1 MVAAAL
7 SFSLSL
13 FFSTPTDQ
21 IIRLPSLHQH
31 AQVYDVSE
39 FAERHPGGRVLLT
52 YAGKDA
58 TDVFSAFHAP
68 STWPL
73 LRPLLVGEL
82 VAEDASPAAGSL
94 LADFRAMR
102 ASFAA
107 RGLFRASAPYYCFK
121 VASTLSLAAT
131 AMAMLFLARS
141 PSSGSVAFLDALA
154 SAVTLGLFWQQA
166 GWLAHDFCHQ
176 QVFADRGANNAVALF
191 LGNVCQGFSVGWWKA
206 KHNQHLSLI
215 HI

>member
-1 MVAAAL
+1 MLIPSRDRRHLTFVFSFAILL
-7 SFSLSL
+7 S
-13 FFSTPTDQ
+13 FSTPTNNFV
-21 IIRLPSLHQH
+21 LVLSLLLLSHIVKNTRPPPTK
-31 AQVYDVSE
+31 QVYDVSE
-39 FAERHPGGRVLLT
+39 FFERHPGGRVLLT

-82 VAEDASPAAGSL
+82 VAEDAAPAAGSL

-102 ASFAA
+102 ASFAQ

-131 AMAMLFLARS
+131 AIAMLFLSRKSSGGSSPRRSTGPRS
-141 PSSGSVAFLDALA
+141 PPPRRTAPATTPSAGASWPCSAPSSSRGRCGSAA
-154 SAVTLGLFWQQA
+154 
-166 GWLAHDFCHQ
+166 
-176 QVFADRGANNAVALF
+176 
-191 LGNVCQGFSVGWWKA
+191 
-206 KHNQHLSLI
+206 
-215 HI
+215 